1 MPQRWSEKIG
11 SYAEA
16 IRYAQEDGAARVIK
30 CFYRDIH
37 VGLCCP
43 FEGYRFAQL
52 SAKCDPYIF
61 SKNANKYCLRYVGKG
76 LLPDEILENKVK
88 RGNPGVSLRKI
99 ISTGLNKAKI
109 LRFIEENGDSD
120 IVDSKLMQKHLSDN
134 CFDKYDFLA
143 LCLLVFQEK
152 LKNMQIDLNI

>member
-1 MPQRWSEKIG
+1 M
-11 SYAEA
+11 
-16 IRYAQEDGAARVIK
+16 IK
-30 CFYRDIH
+30 CFYRALQ

-61 SKNANKYCLRYVGKG
+61 SRGINKYCLRYVGRD
-76 LLPDEILENKVK
+76 LLPDEILGNKVK
-88 RGNPGVSLRKI
+88 RGNPGVSLQKI
-99 ISTGLNKAKI
+99 ISTERNKTRI
-109 LRFIEENGDSD
+109 RSFIAENGESE

-134 CFDKYDFLA
+134 CFDQKDFLA

-152 LKNMQIDLNI
+152 LRDLGVEISI